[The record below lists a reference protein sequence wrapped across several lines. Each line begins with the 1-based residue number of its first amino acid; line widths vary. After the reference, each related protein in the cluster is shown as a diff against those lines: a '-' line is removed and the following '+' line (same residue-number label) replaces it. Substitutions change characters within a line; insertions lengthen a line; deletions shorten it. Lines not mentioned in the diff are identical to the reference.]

1 MGKSSPRRVQQCLIL
16 TTKKTTKK
24 TNCPQ
29 SLCKHTKHVKS
40 HVNGYIYK
48 EEERNRIHSYHK
60 TIETLY
66 S

>member
-16 TTKKTTKK
+16 TTKKN
-24 TNCPQ
+24 NCPQ
-29 SLCKHTKHVKS
+29 SLCKHTKHAKS
-40 HVNGYIYK
+40 HVSGYIYK